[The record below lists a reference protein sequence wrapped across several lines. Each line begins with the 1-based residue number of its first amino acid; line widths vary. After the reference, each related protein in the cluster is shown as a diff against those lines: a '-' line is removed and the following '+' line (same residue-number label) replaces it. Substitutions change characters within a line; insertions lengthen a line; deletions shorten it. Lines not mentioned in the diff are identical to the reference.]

1 MEDGPRLSTC
11 QGMFEDFRD
20 LLFLIEDETRRALKV
35 WLSECGLCFTGDG
48 EQLKTLKKFVQIQ
61 F

>member
-1 MEDGPRLSTC
+1 M

-20 LLFLIEDETRRALKV
+20 LLFLIEDKTRRALKV
-35 WLSECGLCFTGDG
+35 WLSEFELCFTGDG